1 MGQTILGGAVTSI
14 LASIFMML
22 CNVALL
28 FQFGV
33 LFLTTIVASFM
44 SAVVFYPSLLFIL
57 GPDGR
62 IGDVKVVFEMIKR
75 KLKERK

>member
-33 LFLTTIVASFM
+33 LFLTTIVASFL
-44 SAVVFYPSLLFIL
+44 SAVVFYPSILFIL

-62 IGDVKVVFEMIKR
+62 IGDVKVVFETIKR
-75 KLKERK
+75 KLNERR